1 MVTAAK
7 PHQKQV
13 CLILNNQSIS
23 HDSLLLF
30 SIVQDIILAVA
41 QFGQRALR
49 GNGVDFMGI

>member
-13 CLILNNQSIS
+13 CSILNNQSIS